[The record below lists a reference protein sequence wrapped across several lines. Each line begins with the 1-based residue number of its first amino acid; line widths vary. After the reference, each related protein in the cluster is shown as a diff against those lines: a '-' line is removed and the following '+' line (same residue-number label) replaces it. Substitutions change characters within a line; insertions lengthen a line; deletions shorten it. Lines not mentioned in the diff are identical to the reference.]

1 MIWSALALM
10 RRYQSIGKM
19 MVQSVGPVV
28 ITYDVCERLVGHSTA
43 TANFHLMSVGDW
55 SVVGKGLT
63 LIRVIAN

>member
-1 MIWSALALM
+1 
-10 RRYQSIGKM
+10 M